1 MNGIAVIVGTKV
13 RKPNNDSLRLRLAQV
28 RTWFCLAALLCCMT
42 GFSLGQNKAFTND
55 DVIEMVRA
63 GFNEETIIEAIR
75 ANKQNYDTSVEAL
88 VKLKNGGVS
97 ERVISAMLTAART
110 TLPPLKSDG
119 EGAASPDEAGVYV
132 LKDDRYVELATEAV
146 DWRSKFFSPVTTV
159 GNLTRSQLI
168 AQLKGLRSPLQLSGD
183 VELLIVCAE
192 GVTAAEY
199 HFIRAELNKNNRDF
213 RVDFQALRGDV
224 LIAIG
229 GAGKSAM
236 RFESEKIGAGMY
248 RVRLRDLKNGEYA
261 FLPPGTTTISGV
273 LPSSKLYTFGL
284 PASPQ

>member
-1 MNGIAVIVGTKV
+1 MNGIARIVGTKV
-13 RKPNNDSLRLRLAQV
+13 RNLNNDSLRLRLTQV
-28 RTWFCLAALLCCMT
+28 RNWVCLSALLCCMT

-55 DVIEMVRA
+55 DVIQMVRA

-97 ERVISAMLTAART
+97 ERVISAMLTAAQAKLTSPR
-110 TLPPLKSDG
+110 SGG
-119 EGAASPDEAGVYV
+119 EGVALPDEAGVYV

-146 DWRSKFFSPVTTV
+146 DWRSKFFSPVTTT

-183 VELLIVCAE
+183 VELLIVCME

-199 HFIRAELNKNNRDF
+199 HLMLAELNKDNRDF
-213 RVDFQALRGDV
+213 RVNFQTLRGDV

-236 RFESEKIGAGMY
+236 RFESEKIGAGKY

-273 LPSSKLYTFGL
+273 LPSGKLYTFGL
-284 PASPQ
+284 PARPQ